1 MRDPQVVEVQ
11 QGIWIDE
18 RWLRN
23 AELGSRLQVV
33 IQPGEI
39 RIQAAPTGEK
49 QQGLSKA
56 GWVAFR
62 SLGQDAQPGRLQNAA
77 KEHDRYLY
85 RRKDP

>member
-39 RIQAAPTGEK
+39 RIQAAPAGEK

-56 GWVAFR
+56 GWDVFR

-77 KEHDRYLY
+77 EEHDRYLY